1 VVPARYRS
9 LLAVGG
15 VPRLFAAGLLA
26 RLPVG
31 IVPLALVLFVHAR
44 HHGAF
49 ALAGATAAA
58 YGLAQGAS
66 SPLLG
71 RIADRSGQGWLL
83 SLAAVV
89 NCAALVGVISAG
101 LGGAPATLLVALAA
115 LAGAGRPPVSAS
127 VRRMLAGALG
137 PSAELD
143 SAYAL
148 ESVLIEVFFIL
159 GPLIAS
165 GAAAAGSPAA
175 ALALA
180 AASSLIG
187 VLWLVSSPHAR
198 TPVDPQPAGGIAGAL
213 ADPGIRTLLVISV
226 ISGLAFGAL
235 EVALPAFGARHGLA
249 AAGGLGLAA
258 LSLASLCSGLIY
270 GSRQFGGPVVNR
282 YLVLSVLF
290 ALALIPVPLAWS
302 IPSAVVLTALCG
314 LFLAPAGAC
323 AFTLIDRLAPRG
335 TLTEA
340 FAWMTAANVAGAALG
355 NALAGVVAARVGV
368 HPALAIPA
376 AAALFGAVIVL
387 ARREALGA
395 VRSC

>member
-1 VVPARYRS
+1 M
-9 LLAVGG
+9 AVGG
-15 VPRLFAAGLLA
+15 LPGLFAAGLLA

-31 IVPLALVLFVHAR
+31 IVPLALVLFVHSLR
-44 HHGAF
+44 GAF

-58 YGLAQGAS
+58 YGIAQGVS

-71 RIADRSGQGWLL
+71 RIADRAGQGWLL
-83 SLAAVV
+83 SLAATV
-89 NCAALVGVISAG
+89 NCAALAGVIAAG
-101 LGGAPATLLVALAA
+101 LDGAPAVLLVVLAA
-115 LAGAGRPPVSAS
+115 LSGAARPPVSAS

-148 ESVLIEVFFIL
+148 ESVLIEVFFIA

-187 VLWLVSSPHAR
+187 VLWLVSSPHAKA
-198 TPVDPQPAGGIAGAL
+198 PIEAQPAGGLAGAL
-213 ADPGIRTLLVISV
+213 ADRGIRTLFVISI
-226 ISGLAFGAL
+226 ISGVAFGAL
-235 EVALPAFGARHGLA
+235 EVALPAFAARHGAA
-249 AAGGLGLAA
+249 AAGGLALAA
-258 LSLASLCSGLIY
+258 MSLASLCSGLLY
-270 GSRQFGGPVVNR
+270 GARQFNGSIANR
-282 YLVLSVLF
+282 YLVLSLLF
-290 ALALIPVPLAWS
+290 AAALVPLALAWS
-302 IPSAVVLTALCG
+302 IPSAVALTALGG

-340 FAWMTAANVAGAALG
+340 FAWMTAANVAGAAGG
-355 NALAGVVAARVGV
+355 NALAGVLAQHAGV
-368 HPALAIPA
+368 HVALAIPA
-376 AAALFGAVIVL
+376 AAAIIGVAIVL
-387 ARREALGA
+387 TRRGTLTA